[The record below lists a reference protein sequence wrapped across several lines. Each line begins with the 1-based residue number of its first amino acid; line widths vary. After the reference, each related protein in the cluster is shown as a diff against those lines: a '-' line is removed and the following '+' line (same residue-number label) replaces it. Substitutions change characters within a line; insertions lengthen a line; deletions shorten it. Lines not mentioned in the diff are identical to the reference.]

1 MSKIKI
7 RSEKR
12 GSEESMKDSLD
23 AILRREQAEYLD
35 KILPGA
41 DVLIAEMEQYADENS
56 VPIADREVA
65 LFLEITAR
73 AMRARRILEIGMA
86 IGYSAV
92 NFARAMEAGG
102 LVVTIEPDDE
112 MIKRASGFLSRARV
126 SERVRIERG
135 RALEVMPHLTETF
148 DLIFIDAV
156 KEEYEKYLDSS
167 VPLLRNGGVIIADNV
182 LWKGQVAGEVR
193 EPKQKA
199 STEALRRF
207 NEKFM
212 RHPQLRSVIVPIGDG
227 LAYGV
232 KTND

>member
-1 MSKIKI
+1 
-7 RSEKR
+7 
-12 GSEESMKDSLD
+12 MKDSLD

-35 KILPGA
+35 KILPRA
-41 DVLIAEMEQYADENS
+41 DRLIAEMEQYSAENR

-65 LFLEITAR
+65 LFLEITSR
-73 AMRARRILEIGMA
+73 AMCARRILEIGMA

-92 NFARAMEAGG
+92 HFARAMEDGG

-112 MIKRASGFLSRARV
+112 MIERASGFLSRAGV
-126 SERVRIERG
+126 NERVRIERG
-135 RALEVMPHLTETF
+135 RALEVMPRLTESF

-156 KEEYEKYLDSS
+156 KEEYEKYLDLS
-167 VPLLRNGGVIIADNV
+167 VPLLREGGVIIADNV
-182 LWKGQVAGEVR
+182 LWKGQVAGELR
-193 EPKQKA
+193 SPKQKA